1 MLEFDRR
8 IGIIGIGKMGEA
20 LISGLIRSKLIDTA
34 KIGVSDISIERKEYI
49 SQKYLIT
56 CYSKSDELVNN
67 SDIIVI
73 AVKPRDMK
81 KVLDDIKAQL
91 NSKHLLISIAA
102 GISTS
107 FILRHL
113 QKNVSL
119 IRAMPNNPCMIGE
132 GMTVL
137 APLPGTSIE
146 NIQYAKEIFS
156 SIGKVLLL
164 DEKHLNA
171 VTGLSGSGP
180 AYVYLFIEAL
190 TAGGVKVGLPEDV
203 ALILSTQTLYGS
215 SKMLLETGES
225 PEKLKGMV
233 ATPGGTT
240 VSGLIELEI
249 GNVRASIIRAVEK
262 ATQRAR
268 QLGIE

>member
-20 LISGLIRSKLIDTA
+20 LISGLIRSKLIDSA
-34 KIGVSDISIERKEYI
+34 KVGVSDISVERKEYI
-49 SQKYLIT
+49 SKKYPIT
-56 CYSKSDELVNN
+56 CYSESDELVNN

-81 KVLDDIKAQL
+81 KVLDAIKAQL
-91 NSKHLLISIAA
+91 NSNHLLISIAA

-113 QKNVSL
+113 QKTVSL
-119 IRAMPNNPCMIGE
+119 IRAMPNSPCMIGE

-137 APLPGTSIE
+137 APLPGTSID
-146 NIQYAKEIFS
+146 NIQYAMEIFTS
-156 SIGKVLLL
+156 VGKVLLL
-164 DEKHLNA
+164 DEKQLNA

-180 AYVYLFIEAL
+180 AYVYFFIEAL
-190 TAGGVKVGLPEDV
+190 TAGGVAVGLPEDV

-215 SKMLLETGES
+215 TKMLFETGES
-225 PEKLKGMV
+225 PEKLKTMV

-240 VSGLIELEI
+240 VHGLIELES
-249 GNVRASIIRAVEK
+249 GNVRASIIKAVEK
-262 ATQRAR
+262 ATQRAQ
-268 QLGIE
+268 QLGLD

>member
-20 LISGLIRSKLIDTA
+20 LISGLIRSKFADPS
-34 KIGVSDISIERKEYI
+34 KIGVSDISVERKEYI
-49 SQKYLIT
+49 SKKYQVT
-56 CYSKSDELVNN
+56 CYSEIDELVNT
-67 SDIIVI
+67 SDIVVI

-107 FILRHL
+107 FIIRHL
-113 QKNVSL
+113 QTDVSL
-119 IRAMPNNPCMIGE
+119 IRAMPNSPCMIGE

-146 NIQYAKEIFS
+146 NVQYAMEIFRS
-156 SIGKVLLL
+156 VGKVLLL
-164 DEKHLNA
+164 DEEHLNA

-215 SKMLLETGES
+215 SKMLLETGEL
-225 PEKLKGMV
+225 PEKLKSMV

-240 VSGLIELEI
+240 VKGLIELEI
-249 GNVRASIIRAVEK
+249 GNVQASIIRAVEK

>member
-1 MLEFDRR
+1 MEFDKR

-20 LISGLIRSKLIDTA
+20 LISGLIRSKLTDPS
-34 KIGVSDISIERKEYI
+34 KVGVSDINLERKEYI
-49 SQKYLIT
+49 SAKYSVT
-56 CYSKSDELVNN
+56 CYPETDDLINN
-67 SDIIVI
+67 SDIVVI

-81 KVLDDIKAQL
+81 TVLDDIKAQL
-91 NSKHLLISIAA
+91 KPKHLLISIAA

-113 QKNVSL
+113 QKNISL
-119 IRAMPNNPCMIGE
+119 IRAMPNSPCMIGE

-146 NIQYAKEIFS
+146 HIQYAKEIFCS
-156 SIGKVLLL
+156 VGKVLLL
-164 DEKHLNA
+164 DEEHLNA

-190 TAGGVKVGLPEDV
+190 TAGGMKVGLPEKV

-225 PEKLKGMV
+225 PKKLKGLV

-240 VSGLIELEI
+240 VSGLTELEI
-249 GNVRASIIRAVEK
+249 GNVKASIISAVEK